1 LQHPRALEYGVKTKW
16 TTFLPLLAAILSA
29 GAPLFAHH
37 GNGEYDEKNPITM
50 KGTVTEF
57 QWTNPHGRINFDVK
71 DAKGNVSHW
80 ACGTLSLGK
89 LVRSGWTRHTLK
101 PGDQITITLDPVR
114 TGLPVG
120 YLRKIVL
127 ADGTVMAI
135 RDTPL

>member
-1 LQHPRALEYGVKTKW
+1 MKTKW
-16 TTFLPLLAAILSA
+16 TTFIALLAAILWA
-29 GAPLFAHH
+29 RAPLLAHH

-57 QWTNPHGRINFDVK
+57 QWTNPHGQINFDVK
-71 DAKGNVSHW
+71 DAKGNVTHW